1 MAKSGRRS
9 ILRGWRP
16 KGHVGSSPTLCT
28 IDIDSLDERFSLRSA
43 TPFSQV
49 RLWEES
55 TKTKKEGDLYMFLDR
70 RNKNKVII
78 VRESPQDTAIVKDLK
93 TGKKYLVEKKNLI
106 EILVK

>member
-1 MAKSGRRS
+1 MIA
-9 ILRGWRP
+9 
-16 KGHVGSSPTLCT
+16 
-28 IDIDSLDERFSLRSA
+28 
-43 TPFSQV
+43 
-49 RLWEES
+49 S

>member
-1 MAKSGRRS
+1 
-9 ILRGWRP
+9 
-16 KGHVGSSPTLCT
+16 
-28 IDIDSLDERFSLRSA
+28 
-43 TPFSQV
+43 
-49 RLWEES
+49 
-55 TKTKKEGDLYMFLDR
+55 MFLDR